1 MSAHRDISASANLS
15 PATRAS
21 KGLTASRWAPD
32 AIDGQK
38 TTTQQLV
45 NVKVPADKA
54 PKAMANSLANSRW
67 ADVIIND
74 QKTTAQEVNNVKVP
88 TDKASKPTTNGLVNF
103 RWAANTAEP
112 RPIRN
117 RGRGAAK
124 VQQKKYPNSVLNQPT
139 RDPQDHELETLPSI
153 SNTSAT
159 TRCIIGPLSEEE
171 KTVKMENP
179 FFDPEKHKGLSSS
192 RWAH

>member
-15 PATRAS
+15 PDTRAS
-21 KGLTASRWAPD
+21 KGLAASRWAPD

-38 TTTQQLV
+38 TTTQQLDT
-45 NVKVPADKA
+45 VKVPADKA

-67 ADVIIND
+67 ADVAIND
-74 QKTTAQEVNNVKVP
+74 QKTTTQQVNDIKVP
-88 TDKASKPTTNGLVNF
+88 TDKASKPTTNGLVNS
-103 RWAANTAEP
+103 RWAANAAEP

-117 RGRGAAK
+117 RGRAAPK
-124 VQQKKYPNSVLNQPT
+124 VQQKKYPNSVLIQPT
-139 RDPQDHELETLPSI
+139 QDPHDHETLPSI
-153 SNTSAT
+153 SKTSAT